1 LRLTTTTYRAHHPG
15 WAWAPDS
22 GEGARLYGG
31 RFNPPGMAAL
41 YTALRLQ
48 TAWLEAQQGFPFKA
62 QPMTLCAYRV
72 DCADVLDLTDPAVL
86 ATEDITP
93 ADLACAWADLA
104 DRRQPVPSWDL
115 ARRLYAA
122 GTAGVLVPSF
132 ARGAGPR
139 DVNAVFWRWSPRPP
153 HQVQVVDDHG
163 RLPRDA
169 ASWPA
174 V

>member
-1 LRLTTTTYRAHHPG
+1 
-15 WAWAPDS
+15 
-22 GEGARLYGG
+22 
-31 RFNPPGMAAL
+31 
-41 YTALRLQ
+41 
-48 TAWLEAQQGFPFKA
+48 
-62 QPMTLCAYRV
+62 
-72 DCADVLDLTDPAVL
+72 
-86 ATEDITP
+86 
-93 ADLACAWADLA
+93 
-104 DRRQPVPSWDL
+104 
-115 ARRLYAA
+115 
-122 GTAGVLVPSF
+122 VLVPSF